1 MESQMGDLMAR
12 MAVSVDS
19 PAPSLER
26 WIHKAL
32 DKHKHSQTG
41 SHEVAA
47 PVSAGDFTTS
57 KVSFSPVELPLSS
70 IPGGVNL
77 PATAGDMRPGFDPW
91 VWKIPWRRRVWQ
103 PTPVFLPGKS
113 PWTGEPGGLHRVAK
127 SRTQMKQRSTHT
139 ISQKSPEFKLHSN
152 PILVLLVSFPSLP
165 YSIQS
170 V

>member
-91 VWKIPWRRRVWQ
+91 VWKSPWRSKQQ
-103 PTPVFLPGKS
+103 PTPDILAWRI
-113 PWTGEPGGLHRVAK
+113 PWTDEPGRLC
-127 SRTQMKQRSTHT
+127 
-139 ISQKSPEFKLHSN
+139 I
-152 PILVLLVSFPSLP
+152 VLRAT
-165 YSIQS
+165 
-170 V
+170 